1 MQVRIAMCASV
12 LELLASLVPTAK
24 ARARSWFLLGAA
36 LLLAACN
43 NSGRPPADGGASAG
57 AAAPARATPP
67 AAVVAHPDPL
77 AALESA
83 EPNLAA
89 NKRLAF
95 DFWRSVVNAG
105 RVEAADELLTE
116 GYIQHSP
123 VLRTGRAAF
132 KEIFSVVPR
141 RDVPELVAPPLVA
154 SVAEGNLVVM
164 ALLEAMPAR
173 EGSAAYTTT
182 HFNLFRID
190 GGRLAEHWHSVQTPP
205 GPDVPLP
212 EDGGPQPVT
221 GVTGA
226 AQLALLESADPRL
239 AANKRLVF
247 DAWRE
252 IVDAGRG
259 DGVER
264 HLDAAFVEHNPA
276 AASGREGFKEY
287 FSASAASPVEAPI
300 RAPVVALVAEGDLV
314 VLVTMREHPHPSRA
328 GRTYTTTWFDMFRV
342 VDGRLAEHWDAA
354 TKPDASI
361 DSRVDPLTDERR

>member
-1 MQVRIAMCASV
+1 MFASM
-12 LELLASLVPTAK
+12 LELLALLAPTAK
-24 ARARSWFLLGAA
+24 AGARSWLFGTA

-43 NSGRPPADGGASAG
+43 ESGPTPADGGAG
-57 AAAPARATPP
+57 AAAAAPGRAMQP

-77 AALESA
+77 AALEST
-83 EPNLAA
+83 EPTLAA
-89 NKRLAF
+89 NKRLVF

-105 RVEAADELLTE
+105 RVEVADELLTE

-123 VLRTGRAAF
+123 VLRTGRTAF

-141 RDVPELVAPPLVA
+141 GDVPELVAPALVA

-205 GPDVPLP
+205 GSDVPLP

-226 AQLALLESADPRL
+226 VQLALLESADSRL

-252 IVDAGRG
+252 IVDAGRA
-259 DGVER
+259 DDVER
-264 HLDAAFVEHNPA
+264 YLDAGFIEHNPA
-276 AASGREGFKEY
+276 AASGPEGFREY
-287 FSASAASPVEAPI
+287 FAARTARPVEASI
-300 RAPVVALVAEGDLV
+300 RAPIVALVAEGDLV
-314 VLVTMREHPHPSRA
+314 VLVTMREHRHPSRA

-354 TKPDASI
+354 TKPDAS
-361 DSRVDPLTDERR
+361 VDPAR